1 MIERLDIE
9 NVKSFRGRHEIPL
22 APITLVYG
30 PNSSGKSTLLQS
42 LAVLK
47 QTLDPGAARLDLEEP
62 PLALHGELVDL
73 GSFSTAITAH
83 DMASRLFIGIQF
95 SEVPTKLPRS
105 RILKDES
112 QYCGLGFAYSQERHA
127 PTLRRSMVG
136 SGANPLAFE
145 VRPAKEIPGAPRGVP
160 FRLMAESRSAL
171 LEAVEDRI
179 AHSTG
184 TTHQAFVDWRQRF
197 STEFAENDFP
207 WFVGRSFFPE
217 APMVKTGNDTDVE
230 SGRAAATPYPL
241 GYELFSARK
250 NALDALL
257 SRLAY
262 LGPLRAAPKRFQVLS
277 SEQHGTVGT
286 TGEHTAALLARHAQL
301 QRDVN
306 LWLTRLDIP
315 YRLSVDHLG
324 GDASAVELGD
334 VIVTVLH
341 DVRNDLAVTPQDV
354 GFGISQLLP
363 VIAQMLQGDRR
374 TICVEQ
380 PEIHVHPGLQAKFGD
395 LLLDAARPG
404 LRNQVIVE
412 THSEHLLLRIQRRV
426 REKRFD
432 WLTPD
437 QVSVIYVSN
446 DDQGGSHAQ
455 RLQLD
460 EKGFFVDEWPQG
472 FFSERVEELFSSTSE
487 SV

>member
-30 PNSSGKSTLLQS
+30 QNSSGKSTLLQS

-83 DMASRLFIGIQF
+83 DMASRLFIGIRF
-95 SEVPTKLPRS
+95 SETPTTLPRS

-127 PTLRRSMVG
+127 PTLRRSIVG
-136 SGANPLAFE
+136 SGASPLTFE
-145 VRPAKEIPGAPRGVP
+145 VRPAKEIPGAPRGVA

-179 AHSTG
+179 AHSHG
-184 TTHQAFVDWRQRF
+184 SLAQSFVDWRQRF
-197 STEFAENDFP
+197 ENAFAENNFP

-217 APMVKTGNDTDVE
+217 APMVKTGDDTDVE
-230 SGRAAATPYPL
+230 SSRAALYPL
-241 GYELFSARK
+241 GYDLFGARK

-277 SEQHGTVGT
+277 SEQHSTVGT

-341 DVRNDLAVTPQDV
+341 DARNDLAVTPQDV

-363 VIAQMLQGDRR
+363 VIAQMLQGDHR

-380 PEIHVHPGLQAKFGD
+380 PEIHVHPGLQAKVGD

-412 THSEHLLLRIQRRV
+412 THSEHLLLRVQRRV

-437 QVSVIYVSN
+437 QVAVIYVSS

-455 RLQLD
+455 RLRLD
-460 EKGFFVDEWPQG
+460 EDGFFIDEWPQG
-472 FFSERVEELFSSTSE
+472 FFPERIEELFSSTSE
-487 SV
+487 PV